1 MLLLRAKRL
10 QPDHATPGIL
20 LTQPP
25 RSFRPL
31 KASAQTHQATPRI
44 LLAYSSKD
52 PTNTRD
58 TRGLLSTFLWSTPG
72 LLIKYT
78 RTAPGVLQEAP
89 IPAPGILRA
98 QPLHTSR
105 ATPPGHQHYSRLTPL
120 HAPGMLWHTQHI
132 LLPCP
137 QNAPGKRV
145 TCSRSTRDIL
155 VTYSRLTKQILSRYT
170 LAQSDRGTRLL
181 LTHPEAPRP
190 CHALLRAYSGF
201 THTPKKPL
209 GDLPAAGPPPPGPLR
224 PPSSRQEA
232 HAEQGYTGSRLGAEP
247 HFND

>member
-10 QPDHATPGIL
+10 QPHHATPGTL

-25 RSFRPL
+25 RSLGPL
-31 KASAQTHQATPRI
+31 QASAQTHQPTPRI

-52 PTNTRD
+52 PTDTRD
-58 TRGLLSTFLWSTPG
+58 TQGLLGTFLWSAPG

-78 RTAPGVLQEAP
+78 RATPGVLQGSP
-89 IPAPGILRA
+89 VPAPGILWA
-98 QPLHTSR
+98 KLLHTNG
-105 ATPPGHQHYSRLTPL
+105 ATPPVHQRYSRLTPL
-120 HAPGMLWHTQHI
+120 HAPGMLWHIQHI

-137 QNAPGKRV
+137 QDTLGKRV

-155 VTYSRLTKQILSRYT
+155 VTYSRLTRQILSRYI
-170 LAQSDRGTRLL
+170 LVQSDRGTRLL

-190 CHALLRAYSGF
+190 CPALLRVYS
-201 THTPKKPL
+201 HPKKPPR
-209 GDLPAAGPPPPGPLR
+209 GPSSSWPARPRPRR

-247 HFND
+247 LFND